1 MPEGLQGL
9 SKDMMIQYVK
19 FVTDV
24 VLNDF
29 IGDTHFKAANPLSY
43 MQKIGLAS
51 KNNFFERR
59 TGSGYTR
66 VEIPTS
72 NEGIFNN
79 DDF

>member
-9 SKDMMIQYVK
+9 TKEMMVQYVK

-29 IGDTHFKAANPLSY
+29 TGDTYFRAGNPLSY

-66 VEIPTS
+66 VDIPTS
-72 NEGIFNN
+72 NEGIFDN